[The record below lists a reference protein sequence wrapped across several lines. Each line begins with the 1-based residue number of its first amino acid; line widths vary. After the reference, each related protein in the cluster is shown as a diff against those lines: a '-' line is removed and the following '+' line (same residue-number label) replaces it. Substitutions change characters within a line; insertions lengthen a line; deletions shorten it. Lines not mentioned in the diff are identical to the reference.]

1 MLLFITFLALV
12 LPLFPAVSI
21 HLMLLYIREY
31 KDVIWRIEKFQ
42 YISCY
47 SLSEE
52 SREGPAEDDVSIHL
66 MLLFIFFPI
75 VNCVLV
81 FSFQY
86 ISCYSLSSTLI
97 QFYDPVFSFN
107 TSHVTLYPFP
117 VFANILLKTR
127 FNTSHV
133 TLYPNPVVGDPL
145 MPEFQYIS
153 CYSLSPFFV
162 RIRSTDYCFN
172 TSHVTLYLE
181 TLDLEIWRKKSFNTS
196 HVTLY
201 RYSLYPWS
209 QLLIVSIHLML
220 LFIQQWKAK
229 I

>member
-21 HLMLLYIREY
+21 HLMLLFIREY

-107 TSHVTLYPFP
+107 TSHVTLYRTFS
-117 VFANILLKTR
+117 A
-127 FNTSHV
+127 TSRPHS
-133 TLYPNPVVGDPL
+133 G
-145 MPEFQYIS
+145 FQYIS
-153 CYSLSPFFV
+153 CYSLSGG
-162 RIRSTDYCFN
+162 
-172 TSHVTLYLE
+172 
-181 TLDLEIWRKKSFNTS
+181 DLLKEDFISVFQYIS
-196 HVTLY
+196 C
-201 RYSLYPWS
+201 YSLSYRI
-209 QLLIVSIHLML
+209 LRIHNGLIMFQYISCYSLSCMV
-220 LFIQQWKAK
+220 
-229 I
+229 